1 MLCAVPAMLSAAA
14 LLFLHRVSEVTSL
27 TEHLIAVVGSSLPM
41 TIGDSTE
48 EEETGLCLPSVLR
61 SGSFREKI
69 DLGMH
74 RGAAAAQRSSDVL
87 PLPQLR
93 AL

>member
-1 MLCAVPAMLSAAA
+1 M
-14 LLFLHRVSEVTSL
+14 TSL
-27 TEHLIAVVGSSLPM
+27 TEHLVAVVSSSLPAS
-41 TIGDSTE
+41 IGDSAE

-69 DLGMH
+69 DSGTH